1 MRATRLEGSAFPAD
15 AVSGRDVWSPEVD
28 VVADDP
34 RLGRLVNQSLEDLR
48 GLLLSDPDAPT
59 DVFAAA
65 GTPWY
70 LTLFGRDSIWAA
82 RMMLPVGT
90 ELAGGTLRAL
100 ARRQGTRFDPA
111 TAEAP
116 GKIPHEL
123 RRTAYTDETSGMSL
137 PPVYY
142 GTIDATALWVCLL
155 HDAWRWGLPEAEV
168 RDLLP
173 ALRSA
178 ARWLLDVAA
187 PDADGLIRY
196 VDESGHGLVNQGW
209 KDSGDSM
216 RFRDGWW
223 RRHRSRSSRPRRMPS
238 RPPRAPRT
246 CCARSVR
253 TGRATVTTPSPRR

>member
-1 MRATRLEGSAFPAD
+1 MPRGGQCTVALTVRSTRLEGSAFPAD
-15 AVSGRDVWSPEVD
+15 AVSGRDLWARDLE
-28 VVADDP
+28 VVAADP
-34 RLGRLVNQSLEDLR
+34 RLSRLVTQLAR
-48 GLLLSDPDAPT
+48 GPGGLLLSDPEAPT

-82 RMMLPVGT
+82 RMMLPAGT

-123 RRTAYTDETSGMSL
+123 RRTAYTDPMSGMSL

-142 GTIDATALWVCLL
+142 GTIDATSLWVCLL

-187 PDADGLIRY
+187 PDADGLISY

-216 RFRDGWW
+216 RFRDGSVA
-223 RRHRSRSSRPRRMPS
+223 RRSDRPARGAGLCRRG
-238 RPPRAPRT
+238 RPVCR
-246 CCARSVR
+246 
-253 TGRATVTTPSPRR
+253 